1 MPRIVALDTAS
12 EFGSLAL
19 LEDGAVL
26 EEVIL
31 HSPEGFGHV
40 LFPQLD
46 RLMRRHGWKY
56 SQVDG
61 FAAGSGPGSFT
72 GVRVALAAIK
82 GLAEATGAPAAAIS
96 NLQAMS
102 LYGTAELRAPFL
114 DARRG
119 EIYAGLY
126 HGDQAPAGAE
136 VVTKF
141 QPWHEALPKQVE
153 LLTPD
158 PAVFG
163 VDATITPRALAGAIG
178 RLAATRL
185 TDPMSL
191 DANYVRRSD
200 AELNWVDK

>member
-1 MPRIVALDTAS
+1 MPRIVAIDTAS

-19 LEDGAVL
+19 LEGGVVL
-26 EEVIL
+26 EEMIL
-31 HSPEGFGHV
+31 HSPEGFGQI

-56 SQVDG
+56 DTVAG

-82 GLAEATGAPAAAIS
+82 GLAEATGVPAAAIS

-102 LYGTAELRAPFL
+102 LYGSAALRAPFF

-126 HGDQAPAGAE
+126 TSDQTATGAE
-136 VVTKF
+136 IVTKF
-141 QPWHEALPKQVE
+141 QTWRDSLPQAVE

-158 PAVFG
+158 PAIFG
-163 VDATITPRALAGAIG
+163 VEATRTPRALASAIG
-178 RLAATRL
+178 QLAANRL
-185 TDPMSL
+185 TDPMAL

>member
-1 MPRIVALDTAS
+1 MARIVAIDTAS

-19 LEDGAVL
+19 VEDGAVA
-26 EEVIL
+26 EELPL
-31 HSPEGFGHV
+31 HSPDGFGHV

-56 SQVDG
+56 DKVDG
-61 FAAGSGPGSFT
+61 YAAGSGPGSFT
-72 GVRVALAAIK
+72 GVRVALAAVK
-82 GLAEATGAPAAAIS
+82 GLAEASGAQAAAIS

-102 LYGTAELRAPFL
+102 LYGTAALRAPFF

-126 HGDQAPAGAE
+126 SSEQTAAGAE

-141 QPWHEALPKQVE
+141 PAWRAALPHAAE

-158 PAVFG
+158 PAIFG
-163 VDATITPRALAGAIG
+163 VDATQTPRALAGAIG
-178 RLAATRL
+178 RLAAARL
-185 TDPMSL
+185 TDPLSL